1 MRSKYL
7 KYWYMKTVLIT
18 GGSSGI
24 GFELAL
30 YINGIAKNIVIIS
43 DDDIK
48 LKEAYSKL
56 IAKEHHS
63 VILNIKCD
71 IGNFAEVNHMSESI
85 LSTIGCPDIIIN
97 NAGFAYYHTFD
108 QMTDDEIEKTANV
121 NFIGFLRVTRS
132 FIPYMTKSNSR
143 SCIVNIASIAGALPI
158 TPNAVYCASKA
169 GMMVFSE
176 LLQIELYPYKIDVI
190 CICPGKVIT
199 PFFDHESYSNRKLAF
214 ETSIVTSINEVVRG
228 VIKAVSL
235 RKKVIF
241 IPKYWFFISWLIR
254 IDRII
259 SWPLYKLYLSNR
271 VTKLRNY

>member
-1 MRSKYL
+1 
-7 KYWYMKTVLIT
+7 MKTVLIT

>member
-1 MRSKYL
+1 
-7 KYWYMKTVLIT
+7 MKTVLIT

-132 FIPYMTKSNSR
+132 FIPYM
-143 SCIVNIASIAGALPI
+143 
-158 TPNAVYCASKA
+158 
-169 GMMVFSE
+169 
-176 LLQIELYPYKIDVI
+176 
-190 CICPGKVIT
+190 
-199 PFFDHESYSNRKLAF
+199 
-214 ETSIVTSINEVVRG
+214 
-228 VIKAVSL
+228 
-235 RKKVIF
+235 
-241 IPKYWFFISWLIR
+241 
-254 IDRII
+254 
-259 SWPLYKLYLSNR
+259 
-271 VTKLRNY
+271 